1 MKTISSAWPVFRH
14 FISFSL
20 ICMYVYIH
28 VHIELNVLIFFFTKQ
43 SPEFDGWIGDKI
55 IPKMKN
61 KNSLI
66 SFLNGL
72 F

>member
-1 MKTISSAWPVFRH
+1 MA
-14 FISFSL
+14 SFQAFYIFQFNL
-20 ICMYVYIH
+20 YVCVYSCTYRIKCF
-28 VHIELNVLIFFFTKQ
+28 NFFFYKT
-43 SPEFDGWIGDKI
+43 EFDGWIGDKI

>member
-14 FISFSL
+14 FISSSL

-28 VHIELNVLIFFFTKQ
+28 VHIELNVLIFFYKT
-43 SPEFDGWIGDKI
+43 EFDGWIGDKI